1 MQIYFSEVPQEYAEG
16 ECFESEGK
24 EYYYSLDIY
33 EDSFSIADTCGRSV
47 PLGFTDVKHLIN
59 ALIAAD
65 YYTAPI
71 VHAEKTIEK
80 INSDLVI
87 AV

>member
-1 MQIYFSEVPQEYAEG
+1 MQIYFSEVPSEYAEG
-16 ECFESEGK
+16 DCFESDGR

-47 PLGFTDVKHLIN
+47 PLGFDDLKHLIN

-65 YYTAPI
+65 FYTAPI
-71 VHAEKTIEK
+71 VHAEKAVER
-80 INSDLVI
+80 INSELVI